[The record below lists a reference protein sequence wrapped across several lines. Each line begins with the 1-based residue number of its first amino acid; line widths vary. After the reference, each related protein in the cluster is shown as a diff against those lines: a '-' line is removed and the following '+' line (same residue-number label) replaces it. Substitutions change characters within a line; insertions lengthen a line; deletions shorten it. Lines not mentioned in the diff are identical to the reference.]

1 MRREILRK
9 LSRKLELKELTLKL
23 KSKNLDSRM
32 RWLQMILKLFS
43 KKKKKLWFNMIV
55 KNLKLKNLGTLLT
68 LKLTEFTD
76 LKTENINWK
85 CLWKREKKKSKFIK
99 ISLYQSKKPLRKRDT
114 KLLLSKCLERLE
126 SRI

>member
-1 MRREILRK
+1 
-9 LSRKLELKELTLKL
+9 
-23 KSKNLDSRM
+23 
-32 RWLQMILKLFS
+32 
-43 KKKKKLWFNMIV
+43 MIV